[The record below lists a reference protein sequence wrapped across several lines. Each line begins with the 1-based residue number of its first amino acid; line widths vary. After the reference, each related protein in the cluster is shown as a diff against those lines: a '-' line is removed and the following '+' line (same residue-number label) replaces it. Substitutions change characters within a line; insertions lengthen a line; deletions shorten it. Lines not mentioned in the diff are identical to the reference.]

1 MKKTIESIISKI
13 DQTSLEMMTFE
24 PEGEIRGVLQ
34 IAHGM
39 AEHKERYSEFMEFCV
54 KAGYVCVIH
63 DHRGHG
69 NSVKTNEDLGYFKDD
84 CGCAIVKDVKQ
95 ITDIIKERYRDQPVI
110 LMGHSMGSLVVRNYM
125 RMYDSAIQGLIVC
138 GSPSKNPAISAAL
151 ALTKAMVKV
160 KGERYRSKLIDDLA
174 FKSYGKKFGEVSP
187 FAWICSDSAVV
198 KAYEEDEKCGVR
210 FTLNG
215 FLNLFTL
222 MEKTYTKQGWQ
233 MRNRFA
239 PIFFIAGEED
249 PCIVSV
255 AQFKKAVGFMCEV
268 GYEKVQSKL
277 YPNVRHE
284 ILNDISK
291 QEVMHDIVQ
300 FMNEIVSAK

>member
-1 MKKTIESIISKI
+1 MKKTIEKIISDI

-24 PEGEIRGVLQ
+24 PENEILGVLQ
-34 IAHGM
+34 ISHGM

-69 NSVKTNEDLGYFKDD
+69 NSVEKKDDLGYFKDD

-95 ITDIIKERYRDQPVI
+95 ITDLIKKRYPDKKII
-110 LMGHSMGSLVVRNYM
+110 LLGHSMGSLVVRNYM

-138 GSPSKNPAISAAL
+138 GSPSKNPAIPLAI
-151 ALTKAMVKV
+151 ALTKSMIKV
-160 KGERYRSKLIDDLA
+160 KGDRYRSKLIDDLA
-174 FKSYGKKFGEVSP
+174 FKSYNKKFGDSTPNSWV
-187 FAWICSDSAVV
+187 CSDPNIL
-198 KAYEEDEKCGVR
+198 KDYQNDEKCGVR

-215 FLNLFTL
+215 FLNLFIL
-222 MEKTYTKQGWQ
+222 MKKTYMKQGWQ

-239 PIFFIAGEED
+239 PIFFIAGAED
-249 PCIVSV
+249 PCIVNE

-268 GYEKVQSKL
+268 GYEKVKSKL

-284 ILNDISK
+284 ILNDRSK
-291 QEVMHDIVQ
+291 LEVMHDIVQ
-300 FMNEIVSAK
+300 FMNETVLGK